1 MAQSIAAMRWPVKTW
16 EVAAIVGLAL
26 ASWFVAELSDGFFA
40 DVYFAVSLALALAV
54 GSCVFRL
61 WRALQQES
69 VLRAQ
74 AEERLRAAE
83 LARVNGPA
91 AGTRAP
97 AADDSEGAGPA
108 RLSAREVQI
117 VSLIAGGL
125 TNQQIAAELHIS
137 INTVERHVSN
147 SYRKLNVRG
156 RVEAAALI
164 RTFRIRQEVRST

>member
-1 MAQSIAAMRWPVKTW
+1 MAQSITAMRWPVKTW
-16 EVAAIVGLAL
+16 EVAAIAGLAL
-26 ASWFVAELSDGFFA
+26 VSWFVAELSNGFFA
-40 DVYFAVSLALALAV
+40 DVYFAVSLTLALAV
-54 GSCVFRL
+54 GSCVLLL

-83 LARVNGPA
+83 LTRVNGTA
-91 AGTRAP
+91 TGTRDP
-97 AADDSEGAGPA
+97 AADESNRDGPA
-108 RLSAREVQI
+108 RLSARELQI
-117 VSLIAGGL
+117 VSLIAEGL
-125 TNQQIAAELHIS
+125 TNQQIAAELQIS

-164 RTFRIRQEVRST
+164 RTFRSRQDARSA